1 MQPKQQ
7 NQSDRFLLIAVVV
20 LIVLGILAVFSAS
33 SFRAAEKHGDAAYF
47 LKLHLIRVGFGLV
60 ILLITAK
67 MDYHRF
73 RSMTPLLLLIF
84 WVLLVLVLSQPQIN
98 GSRRT
103 FVFLGK
109 RFQPSEFMK
118 LVLILYLAGVF
129 ARGFR
134 ASVLVR
140 KQWMTHYMIVLVSI
154 GLVFIEPDLGS
165 SIVLF
170 FIAMTMFFL
179 LGIGWKRLLQMA
191 VMILPLVLVGL
202 FLFPYQMMRV
212 KSFVNSLIGRGP
224 MNYQVRQSI
233 IGLAHGGF
241 RGVGFGEG
249 KQKLSFQP
257 EPFSDFILT
266 SYGEELGFIGI
277 VVLFLLLMVVL
288 WRGIRIAL
296 KAPDRYGFL
305 MAGGITAMITITALV
320 NAGVAVNL
328 LPTTGLT
335 FPFLS
340 YGGSSLVVQLIGVGI
355 LLNISSQK
363 IVTYRDFVTKRRMN
377 GWDEETEEI

>member
-1 MQPKQQ
+1 MQTKQK
-7 NQSDRFLLIAVVV
+7 NQSDRVLFVAIVV
-20 LIVLGILAVFSAS
+20 LIVLGVLAIFSAS

-60 ILLITAK
+60 IFFIAAK
-67 MDYHRF
+67 MDYHQF
-73 RSMTPLLLLIF
+73 RNITPLLLLIF
-84 WVLLVLVLSQPQIN
+84 WILLILVLLQPETN

-129 ARGFR
+129 ARGFKAR
-134 ASVLVR
+134 ALVG
-140 KQWMTHYMIVLVSI
+140 KQWMTHYMIVLVSV
-154 GLVFIEPDLGS
+154 GLVFVEPDLGS

-170 FIAMTMFFL
+170 FIAMTIFFL

-191 VMILPLVLVGL
+191 VVIPPLIMIGL
-202 FLFPYQMMRV
+202 FLFPYQMARF
-212 KSFVNSLIGRGP
+212 KSFINSLIGKGP

-277 VVLFLLLMVVL
+277 VFLFLLLMVVL

-296 KAPDRYGFL
+296 RAPDRYGFL
-305 MAGGITAMITITALV
+305 VSGGITAMIMINALV

-340 YGGSSLVVQLIGVGI
+340 YGGSSLIVQLIGVGI
-355 LLNISSQK
+355 LMNISSQK
-363 IVTYRDFVTKRRMN
+363 IITYRDFASKHRIH
-377 GWDEETEEI
+377 GWDEEMEEI